1 MRIGFNPNK
10 DRLQEPNDFYHQ
22 VIIPVHIPN
31 QEGYFKD
38 SFKILQLCLESLLK
52 TSHSKTYIV
61 LVNNGSC
68 IEVINYLD
76 DLYQQGKI
84 HELIHTSPIGKL
96 NAILKGLAGHNFDL
110 VTISDADVLF
120 LNDWQKETYT
130 VFENFKKAGVVSP
143 VPSSKMLK
151 QFTGN
156 IYLDNFFSKRLKFTK
171 AKDKNSLQMFASS
184 IGNIG
189 FYKDIHLNKN
199 LTISNSDDSIC
210 AVIGAGHFIATYK
223 GNCFD
228 GIKNRFSYYSLGGDS
243 EKILLDKPAEDKGY
257 WRLSTAGNYAY
268 HMGNVLEDWMFETFS
283 TIKENKTEINIP
295 SNLTNKPNTYFR
307 PFAVFLFR
315 IMSQRAIWKL
325 FLRYKGL
332 TKEEAKE
339 Y

>member
-10 DRLQEPNDFYHQ
+10 DKPVEPNDFFHQ
-22 VIIPVHIPN
+22 VIIPVYIPN
-31 QEGYFKD
+31 HEGYFKD
-38 SFKILQLCLESLLK
+38 SFQILKYCLESLFK
-52 TSHSKTYIV
+52 TCHSKTYVTI
-61 LVNNGSC
+61 VNNGSC

-76 DLYQQGKI
+76 ELYRQGKI
-84 HELIHTSPIGKL
+84 QELIHTSPIGKL

-171 AKDKNSLQMFASS
+171 TRDKLSLKMFAAS
-184 IGNIG
+184 IGNTG
-189 FYKDIHLNKN
+189 FYKDVHLNKN
-199 LTISNSDDSIC
+199 LTISNNAVSG
-210 AVIGAGHFIATYK
+210 VIGAGHFIATYR

-228 GIKNRFSYYSLGGDS
+228 GVKNRFSYYSLGGDS
-243 EKILLDKPAEDKGY
+243 EKILLDKPVEDKGY

-268 HMGNVLEDWMFETFS
+268 HMGNVFEDWMFETFS
-283 TIKENKTEINIP
+283 TIKESKTEINIP
-295 SNLTNKPNTYFR
+295 NNLIHKPNTYLR
-307 PFAVFLFR
+307 PFAKLFFK
-315 IMSQRAIWKL
+315 IISQKVIWLL
-325 FLRYKGL
+325 FLRFKGL